1 MPTITE
7 SRKELEDAYYNLLY
21 VSKELKSISESAF
34 GYTER
39 VIETFKELLTSN
51 DKKRVYELDDTVST
65 RVNFLRTCVFTSI
78 NTVIGTMESY
88 TEEKKTLVKRLR
100 DIYGV
105 LFEITIEINAYK
117 SLKEKGK

>member
-65 RVNFLRTCVFTSI
+65 RVNYLRTCVFTSI

-88 TEEKKTLVKRLR
+88 TEEKKSLVKRLR

-105 LFEITIEINAYK
+105 LLEITIQINAYK
-117 SLKEKGK
+117 RLKEKGK

>member
-34 GYTER
+34 GYTDR

-65 RVNFLRTCVFTSI
+65 RVNYLRTCVFTSI

-105 LFEITIEINAYK
+105 LLEITIQINAYK
-117 SLKEKGK
+117 HLKEKGK

>member
-65 RVNFLRTCVFTSI
+65 RVNYLRTCVFTSI

-88 TEEKKTLVKRLR
+88 TDEKKSLVKRLR

-105 LFEITIEINAYK
+105 LLEITIQINAYK
-117 SLKEKGK
+117 HLKEKGK

>member
-65 RVNFLRTCVFTSI
+65 RVNYLRTCVFTSI

-105 LFEITIEINAYK
+105 LLEITIQINAYK
-117 SLKEKGK
+117 HLKEKGK

>member
-65 RVNFLRTCVFTSI
+65 RVNYLRTCVFTSI

-105 LFEITIEINAYK
+105 LLEITIEINAYK

>member
-65 RVNFLRTCVFTSI
+65 RVNYLRTCVFTSI

-88 TEEKKTLVKRLR
+88 TEEKKSLVKRLR

-105 LFEITIEINAYK
+105 LLEITIQINAYK
-117 SLKEKGK
+117 HLKEKGK

>member
-65 RVNFLRTCVFTSI
+65 RVNYLRTCVFTSI

-88 TEEKKTLVKRLR
+88 TEEKKSLVKRLR
-100 DIYGV
+100 NIYGV
-105 LFEITIEINAYK
+105 LLEITIQINAYK
-117 SLKEKGK
+117 RLKEKGK

>member
-1 MPTITE
+1 MQTITE
-7 SRKELEDAYYNLLY
+7 SRKEIENAYYNLLY
-21 VSKELKSISESAF
+21 VSKELKSISEKAF
-34 GYTER
+34 DYTER
-39 VIETFKELLTSN
+39 VIETAKELLSCE
-51 DKKRVYELDDTVST
+51 DSKRIDELDDIIST
-65 RVNFLRTCVFTSI
+65 RVNYLRTCVFTSI

-105 LFEITIEINAYK
+105 LLEITIEINAYK